1 MVAAHSEPNVWLRR
15 IIKQGI
21 EVTDRGRG
29 EINSAYGGLG
39 MIVGIVMPPI
49 WGRLFAMG
57 QTPATDAMR
66 MGKGGVF
73 VICAALMMMSWGVS
87 KYTDPDTLFLE
98 DREEKDD
105 RPVSEPEPEPQ
116 GEEEEEQEE
125 PASSKE

>member
-1 MVAAHSEPNVWLRR
+1 MCR

-57 QTPATDAMR
+57 QTPATDALR

-73 VICAALMMMSWGVS
+73 VICAALMMMSWAVS

-98 DREEKDD
+98 DREEKGD
-105 RPVSEPEPEPQ
+105 RPVPESEPDSEPQ
-116 GEEEEEQEE
+116 REEGEEDGG
-125 PASSKE
+125 PSSKE

>member
-1 MVAAHSEPNVWLRR
+1 MCR

-57 QTPATDAMR
+57 QTPATDALR

-73 VICAALMMMSWGVS
+73 VICAALMMMSWAVS
-87 KYTDPDTLFLE
+87 KYTDPGTLFLE
-98 DREEKDD
+98 DREEKGD
-105 RPVSEPEPEPQ
+105 RPQPVDTEPEPELEPQ
-116 GEEEEEQEE
+116 GEGEEDGAGR

>member
-1 MVAAHSEPNVWLRR
+1 MVCR

-57 QTPATDAMR
+57 QTPATDALR

-73 VICAALMMMSWGVS
+73 VICAALMMMSWAVS

-98 DREEKDD
+98 DREEKGD
-105 RPVSEPEPEPQ
+105 RPVSEPEPQ
-116 GEEEEEQEE
+116 GEEDGHPDHGEEE

>member
-1 MVAAHSEPNVWLRR
+1 MGR

-57 QTPATDAMR
+57 QTPATDDLSLVPS
-66 MGKGGVF
+66 KVPSS
-73 VICAALMMMSWGVS
+73 VAADAYHASAAAACDAAGL
-87 KYTDPDTLFLE
+87 
-98 DREEKDD
+98 
-105 RPVSEPEPEPQ
+105 
-116 GEEEEEQEE
+116 
-125 PASSKE
+125 PAAWLGTPG

>member
-1 MVAAHSEPNVWLRR
+1 MGR

-98 DREEKDD
+98 DREEKGD
-105 RPVSEPEPEPQ
+105 RPQPADTELDPEPEPQ
-116 GEEEEEQEE
+116 PEPQGEGVGEGDEDGA
-125 PASSKE
+125 ASSKE

>member
-1 MVAAHSEPNVWLRR
+1 MCR

-57 QTPATDAMR
+57 QTPATDALR

-73 VICAALMMMSWGVS
+73 VICAALMMMSWAVS

-98 DREEKDD
+98 DREEKGD
-105 RPVSEPEPEPQ
+105 RPQPVDTEPEPELEPQ
-116 GEEEEEQEE
+116 GEGEEDGGGR

>member
-1 MVAAHSEPNVWLRR
+1 MGR

-98 DREEKDD
+98 DREEKGD

>member
-1 MVAAHSEPNVWLRR
+1 MVGR

-39 MIVGIVMPPI
+39 MIVGIAMPPI

-57 QTPATDAMR
+57 QTPATDALR

-73 VICAALMMMSWGVS
+73 VICAALMMMSWAVS

-116 GEEEEEQEE
+116 GGEEEEE